1 MVVKG
6 SSAAYVC
13 FFQEETLGIRWSG
26 YKILRP
32 VSLRDSWKVKVSLV
46 LIMAVNRFTVGGCT
60 SWALYSVL
68 SGYPRT
74 EGLSPMIS

>member
-6 SSAAYVC
+6 CSAAYVC
-13 FFQEETLGIRWSG
+13 FFQEETLGIKWSG

-32 VSLRDSWKVKVSLV
+32 VSLKDSWKVKVSLV
-46 LIMAVNRFTVGGCT
+46 LIIAMNRFTVGGCT
-60 SWALYSVL
+60 SCVFYSVL

-74 EGLSPMIS
+74 EGLSQ